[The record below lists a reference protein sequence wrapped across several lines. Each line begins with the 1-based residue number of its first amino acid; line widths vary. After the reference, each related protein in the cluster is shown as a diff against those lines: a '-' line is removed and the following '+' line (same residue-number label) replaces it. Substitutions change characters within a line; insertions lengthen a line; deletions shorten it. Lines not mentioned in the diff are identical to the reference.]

1 MPNLSAH
8 IDLAYQAARRL
19 GHPTLD
25 ANMGYFLFGSTSP
38 DIRVITRRKREEYH
52 FVPLSFKEVGAG
64 VEALFDAHPHLL
76 QCADYNDPT
85 QAFMAGYITH
95 LIADETWIVN
105 MFRPF
110 FDNPEVF
117 EDVVVG
123 RVMDRA
129 LQLELDRQS
138 WPVVEPNLPLVE
150 SRQQRHR
157 RGVHPSETLT
167 DWCEWV
173 GEYLGRGFSWERL
186 RFMAKRI
193 AAGNENHPAHQ
204 IADEFIRSAP
214 RSLEELY
221 EIVPRRNLEDFKEQ
235 TVESLVKSVGEYLP

>member
-8 IDLAYQAARRL
+8 IDLAYQTAQRL
-19 GHPTLD
+19 DHPTLEV
-25 ANMGYFLFGSTSP
+25 NMGYFLLGSTSP

-52 FVPLSFKEVGAG
+52 FVPLSFKEVGEG
-64 VEALFDAHPHLL
+64 VDALFNAHPNLL
-76 QCADYNDPT
+76 RCTDYDGPT
-85 QAFMAGYITH
+85 QAFICGYITH

-117 EDVVVG
+117 EDVVLG

-129 LQLELDRQS
+129 LQLELDRQA
-138 WPVVEPNLPLVE
+138 WHVVEPNLPLVE
-150 SRQQRHR
+150 AANNGI
-157 RGVHPSETLT
+157 GVGFIPPETLT
-167 DWCEWV
+167 DWCNWV
-173 GEYLGRGFSWERL
+173 VASLNRGFSWERL

-204 IADEFIRSAP
+204 IAEEFIQSAP
-214 RSLEELY
+214 QSLEDLY
-221 EIVPRRNLEDFKEQ
+221 QLVPRHKLEDFKEQ
-235 TVESLVKSVGEYLP
+235 TVESLVQSVGEYLP